1 MSLDGERRRRPSGPD
16 PEMLGVVEGMA
27 RRLLSEDEVASVMKT
42 CRRVWGLGRRGTEN
56 MNCYHPY
63 SMDFCMLCVIVTIFL
78 QYITE
83 RVVENLVRHLLAV
96 LDRPEKLL
104 LLREIRYTER
114 QQ

>member
-1 MSLDGERRRRPSGPD
+1 M
-16 PEMLGVVEGMA
+16 
-27 RRLLSEDEVASVMKT
+27 
-42 CRRVWGLGRRGTEN
+42 
-56 MNCYHPY
+56 
-63 SMDFCMLCVIVTIFL
+63 

-114 QQ
+114 QQQ

>member
-1 MSLDGERRRRPSGPD
+1 MEPGAWAGEAPKILTVIILIPWIFACS
-16 PEMLGVVEGMA
+16 
-27 RRLLSEDEVASVMKT
+27 
-42 CRRVWGLGRRGTEN
+42 
-56 MNCYHPY
+56 
-63 SMDFCMLCVIVTIFL
+63 VIVTILL

-114 QQ
+114 QQQ